1 MSVVYL
7 SKIYTATGCG
17 GVSVRRRRAVGRLR
31 NDRGLTRIRLS
42 FSPSHAYNLQH
53 AKPMSKIGLET
64 KSMSMRVSFLPGQRA
79 RFTGLSGRDDLNDLL
94 CKLNDSCALGGGTTG
109 CG

>member
-53 AKPMSKIGLET
+53 AKPMSKIGLN
-64 KSMSMRVSFLPGQRA
+64 VGFLPGQRA